1 MNLLSRAFQ
10 NFQSSSL
17 SNTYKMKTISVY
29 DSVGNPEIPKEKVVQ
44 SKTKQNFFKKEEKN
58 RY

>member
-1 MNLLSRAFQ
+1 MRPASSKEVKPMNLLSRALQ

-29 DSVGNPEIPKEKVVQ
+29 DSAGNPENLKGKLG
-44 SKTKQNFFKKEEKN
+44 
-58 RY
+58 